1 MDAEGR
7 DKDVSFAQKK
17 DNEEVSLT
25 NFECALIVMI
35 PARSGYMYIKCTD
48 AHKCLASMIV
58 LCHFS

>member
-35 PARSGYMYIKCTD
+35 ANQKWLRVYEVYRCT
-48 AHKCLASMIV
+48 
-58 LCHFS
+58 